1 MGDKAS
7 YENWEVEDDD
17 DSGFEVFVEN
27 VGSNRL
33 SGVWYYS
40 GNKTVSPRTLSKMK
54 KEQELSQEINLFY
67 IPDANEA
74 ANIFVHGFGNQ
85 KKKFVF
91 WQSIKQGMKE
101 YDVKQAD
108 ANGNV
113 KIFSCDVW
121 LTPSQMT
128 DFEQFS
134 RVTVCDTAQIELA
147 YCASVNIHILKQN
160 GN

>member
-1 MGDKAS
+1 MG
-7 YENWEVEDDD
+7 
-17 DSGFEVFVEN
+17 
-27 VGSNRL
+27 NRL

-85 KKKFVF
+85 KKKFGF

-121 LTPSQMT
+121 LTNASWKIS
-128 DFEQFS
+128 F
-134 RVTVCDTAQIELA
+134 LA
-147 YCASVNIHILKQN
+147 VNGQSFLVIDGYLLAIKRGAKKKKKKKKKKKVLCVD
-160 GN
+160 